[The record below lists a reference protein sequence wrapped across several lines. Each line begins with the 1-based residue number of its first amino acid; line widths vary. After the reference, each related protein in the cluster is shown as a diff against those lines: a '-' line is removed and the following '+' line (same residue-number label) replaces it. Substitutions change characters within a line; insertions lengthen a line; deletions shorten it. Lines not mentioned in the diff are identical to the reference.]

1 MTDLRWYKQSFLLS
15 KGDGDCSFISIG
27 VILVRE
33 EVKAGQ
39 HGVKTLLG
47 GQTT

>member
-1 MTDLRWYKQSFLLS
+1 MTDLWRYEQSFLLS

-27 VILVRE
+27 VFLVRE

-47 GQTT
+47 GHAT